1 MVIYLGSFVQL
12 CCGEG
17 GILQTNING
26 VCGECS
32 HCLSYTGFAPVHDV
46 CAFPVYNTQAL
57 GCSAWEL
64 SKAGP
69 GLCALPRSKSLRFR
83 FSGIPQM
90 HRLGWACVLC
100 RFQVREAQVTRCL
113 ASTHSPGG
121 QCILSTPPT
130 PPFSLLCFLEAPS
143 QVCRVSSLG
152 SWSLAATLLADVNR
166 QDLVSNCEPAH
177 RLVEDAISGAEFA
190 PSPSSSGY
198 RSPASLPPVG
208 EGLVCSWLG
217 LLWYSL
223 NPLFCERPSSALG

>member
-1 MVIYLGSFVQL
+1 MGSVGSVQFQIVPCSSLYFSRSIGSFQCSQCQPQGFNLLHLSLPNGSLCLFWLLFASLFKVFFLPCHKGVKVVIYLGSFVQL

-83 FSGIPQM
+83 FSGTPQRC
-90 HRLGWACVLC
+90 RLG
-100 RFQVREAQVTRCL
+100 
-113 ASTHSPGG
+113 
-121 QCILSTPPT
+121 
-130 PPFSLLCFLEAPS
+130 
-143 QVCRVSSLG
+143 
-152 SWSLAATLLADVNR
+152 
-166 QDLVSNCEPAH
+166 
-177 RLVEDAISGAEFA
+177 
-190 PSPSSSGY
+190 
-198 RSPASLPPVG
+198 
-208 EGLVCSWLG
+208 
-217 LLWYSL
+217 
-223 NPLFCERPSSALG
+223 SA